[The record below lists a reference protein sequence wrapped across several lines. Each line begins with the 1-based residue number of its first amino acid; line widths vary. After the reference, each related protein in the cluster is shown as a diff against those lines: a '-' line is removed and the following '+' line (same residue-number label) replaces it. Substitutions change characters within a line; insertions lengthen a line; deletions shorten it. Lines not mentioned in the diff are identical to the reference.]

1 MSGLK
6 SSKGVVMK
14 TLAFVAT
21 TILALGPVGC
31 KHDNRR
37 LAANDM
43 KIRVKLSRG
52 FVRGNA
58 DPKKI
63 ELNGIELGEFS
74 SNPDEFLS
82 ELGGAII
89 CLVIIAPIISGLE
102 YAIKCSGTTKAYI
115 WPIEN
120 RRYRQRLYWG
130 NNKVYLPQ
138 GMTGKT
144 VKIRIEFR
152 GNYVGT
158 FDFEADLKKGGKI
171 KL

>member
-1 MSGLK
+1 
-6 SSKGVVMK
+6 MK

-21 TILALGPVGC
+21 TILALGSTGC

-37 LAANDM
+37 RAANDL

-52 FVRGNA
+52 FVRSNA

-63 ELNGIELGEFS
+63 KISRLELGEIFTE
-74 SNPDEFLS
+74 PDDFLLDLS
-82 ELGGAII
+82 GAII
-89 CLVIIAPIISGLE
+89 CLVIIAPIVSGLE

-115 WPIEN
+115 WPIAD

-130 NNKVYLPQ
+130 NNKVYLPW

-158 FDFEADLKKGGKI
+158 FDFEADLTKGGKI